1 MTPVNDNRAAG
12 VGAGGSSG
20 ERRCP
25 RVVVLQHTIRAGLS
39 GLAPVLCRE
48 ADLVHL
54 RVYED
59 AHSAAALVGQLVE
72 SGEYDAV
79 VGLGGAMG
87 VYDRAEYPFLELSMR
102 LIADALGR
110 DAPVLGLCLGAQMMA
125 EALGSPVFHGGE
137 IDLPRELGYFP
148 LVLTE
153 AGRHDPIAQLF
164 AGFDPVLFWHQDTFQ
179 LPAGA
184 TLLAS
189 TALYPMAAFRLND
202 HQYGLQFHAETTP
215 DLLEIWVS
223 QSCDLVAGAGVDPDA
238 LLAQARSLDGVILRR
253 GAALA
258 AQVVE
263 LGGGVPPPPV
273 GLLGRSAR
281 PRMRS
286 SSRL

>member
-1 MTPVNDNRAAG
+1 MTL
-12 VGAGGSSG
+12 
-20 ERRCP
+20 P
-25 RVVVLQHTIRAGLS
+25 RIVVLQHTIRAGLS

-59 AHSAAALVGQLVE
+59 ADSAAALIDELVS
-72 SGEYDAV
+72 SGDYDAV

-87 VYDRAEYPFLELSMR
+87 VYDQAEYPFLDLSLGM
-102 LIADALGR
+102 IGDALRR

-125 EALGSPVFHGGE
+125 EVLGSPVFHGGE
-137 IDLPRELGYFP
+137 IELPRELGYYP
-148 LVLTE
+148 LVLSE
-153 AGRHDPIAQLF
+153 AGRGDPIAQLF
-164 AGFDPVLFWHQDTFQ
+164 AGADPVLFWHQDTFQ
-179 LPAGA
+179 VPAGA

-223 QSCDLVAGAGVDPDA
+223 ESRDLVVGAGVDPDV

-258 AQVVE
+258 AQVVRWAAAYRRRR
-263 LGGGVPPPPV
+263 LG
-273 GLLGRSAR
+273 A
-281 PRMRS
+281 
-286 SSRL
+286 